1 MPASGDDLVGSRDT
15 WFTHQV
21 DVAGIHRTGMQLLLN
36 ILWHTGKKAP
46 FPLEQ
51 QGIMQLRLLLW
62 CWGWESLLWSDEVL
76 IHHLFYI
83 KHFPLRDPESV
94 TIKQFWKWI
103 LKRHIR
109 RLGLTC
115 TWPTASSITH
125 GPLESL
131 RQTPFHRLQVLKLMT
146 FSLCFWVAE
155 RLTIQWLFV
164 LKQAIPRSRHIS
176 ENERNGIIAANG
188 TCNACK
194 VPGRNLGPGIAP
206 TCSLAL
212 LPKAHKRTGSL
223 DCLREGEASVEP
235 HSLHS
240 AHPFCCRRD
249 IKGPGS
255 LLFGIWCAASNKI
268 HCHYLSQRWKF
279 WVYSNM
285 LTKIY
290 LKSKGCRHPGGWKTS
305 FCMYLLSY
313 YFEQE
318 MMEEHYRSSALAP
331 WLFFI
336 KSRK

>member
-1 MPASGDDLVGSRDT
+1 M
-15 WFTHQV
+15 
-21 DVAGIHRTGMQLLLN
+21 
-36 ILWHTGKKAP
+36 
-46 FPLEQ
+46 
-51 QGIMQLRLLLW
+51 
-62 CWGWESLLWSDEVL
+62 
-76 IHHLFYI
+76 
-83 KHFPLRDPESV
+83 
-94 TIKQFWKWI
+94 
-103 LKRHIR
+103 
-109 RLGLTC
+109 
-115 TWPTASSITH
+115 
-125 GPLESL
+125 
-131 RQTPFHRLQVLKLMT
+131 
-146 FSLCFWVAE
+146 
-155 RLTIQWLFV
+155 

-188 TCNACK
+188 TCTACK

-212 LPKAHKRTGSL
+212 LPKAHKRTASL
-223 DCLREGEASVEP
+223 DCLREGEASVG
-235 HSLHS
+235 LHGFHF

-249 IKGPGS
+249 IKEPV
-255 LLFGIWCAASNKI
+255 

-279 WVYSNM
+279 WVCSNM

-305 FCMYLLSY
+305 FYMNLLSY